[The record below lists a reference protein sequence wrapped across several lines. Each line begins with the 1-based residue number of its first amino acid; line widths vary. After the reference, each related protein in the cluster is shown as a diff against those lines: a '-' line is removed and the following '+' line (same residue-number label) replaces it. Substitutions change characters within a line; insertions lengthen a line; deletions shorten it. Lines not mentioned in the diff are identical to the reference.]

1 MYYVYTLRSGKDDK
15 LYIGSTSNLKKRLKE
30 HKEGRVQSTSYRR
43 PLELIYYEAYKE
55 EGVARKREK
64 LLKKGKA
71 HMELRKRLGLEGT

>member
-43 PLELIYYEAYKE
+43 PLEL
-55 EGVARKREK
+55 RRC
-64 LLKKGKA
+64 
-71 HMELRKRLGLEGT
+71 